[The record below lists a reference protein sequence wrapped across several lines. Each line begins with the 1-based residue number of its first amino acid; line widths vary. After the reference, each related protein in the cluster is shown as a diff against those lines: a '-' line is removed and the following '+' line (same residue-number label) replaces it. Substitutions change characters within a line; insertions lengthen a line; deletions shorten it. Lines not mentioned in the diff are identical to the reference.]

1 MHLLNGYLR
10 KLLVRYIG
18 ALLTRLPVALNWE
31 PKPACAPQITCP
43 MAFLGI
49 LYDSACALH
58 TPCSCSETGSHP
70 HPAQASWERC
80 RAVAHREDHPVRAG
94 GLGEPRLAPDVRPH
108 RLPHFRGAQVSSQ
121 HALHC
126 ILLCHATLFIN
137 AARQAQ
143 GHATLAHERQCQTE
157 TLGLF
162 RSAGARPCKN
172 ASRCTL

>member
-1 MHLLNGYLR
+1 MRNRKHQCPTCALTVCCTEQHTRRTWTPRLDFAVCNWQAPSDAGEKVHETVEQEMHLLNGYLR

-31 PKPACAPQITCP
+31 PKPACATQITCP

-94 GLGEPRLAPDVRPH
+94 GLGEPRLAPDV
-108 RLPHFRGAQVSSQ
+108 
-121 HALHC
+121 
-126 ILLCHATLFIN
+126 
-137 AARQAQ
+137 
-143 GHATLAHERQCQTE
+143 
-157 TLGLF
+157 
-162 RSAGARPCKN
+162 
-172 ASRCTL
+172 